1 LIPRPG
7 ERGRSTKG
15 ARQLVFCLLLVAFL
29 GVPFVTDPALAQ
41 PSPTSPERLADFAN
55 RVGLRQIGQ
64 FVDAVTA
71 LHTDGQLPKR
81 YVTKETA
88 RAHGWRGGGLCALWP
103 GHVIGG
109 DPFGNF
115 GGQLPA
121 GHRYFEA
128 DLDSTCRQ
136 RGPSRLIY
144 SSDGLIFVTTD
155 HYRSFVPVP

>member
-1 LIPRPG
+1 LAYP
-7 ERGRSTKG
+7 EKG
-15 ARQLVFCLLLVAFL
+15 ARRLALRLVLVALL
-29 GVPFVTDPALAQ
+29 GYPPAVASALAQ
-41 PSPTSPERLADFAN
+41 APQASPERLADFAG
-55 RVGLRQIGQ
+55 RVGLHHVAP
-64 FVDAVTA
+64 FVDIVIA
-71 LHTDGQLPKR
+71 LRSTGGLPDR
-81 YVTKETA
+81 YVTKEAA
-88 RAHGWRGGGLCALWP
+88 RAHGWHGGGLCMVWP

-144 SSDGLIFVTTD
+144 SSDGPIFVTTD

>member
-1 LIPRPG
+1 MSGVRL
-7 ERGRSTKG
+7 TKG
-15 ARQLVFCLLLVAFL
+15 ARRLALCLLLVAFF
-29 GVPFVTDPALAQ
+29 GNPCSANPAFAQ
-41 PSPTSPERLADFAN
+41 PSSASPEQLADFAS
-55 RVGLRQIGQ
+55 RVGLHQVTR

-71 LHTDGQLPKR
+71 LRMNAQLPEQ
-81 YVTKETA
+81 YVTKEAA
-88 RAHGWRGGGLCALWP
+88 RAHGWRGGGLCRLWP

-115 GGQLPA
+115 GGQLPTE
-121 GHRYFEA
+121 HSYFEA
-128 DLDSTCRQ
+128 DLDGTCRH

>member
-1 LIPRPG
+1 VSRA
-7 ERGRSTKG
+7 RATTG
-15 ARQLVFCLLLVAFL
+15 AWQLVLCLLLGAVA
-29 GVPFVTDPALAQ
+29 PALAQ
-41 PSPTSPERLADFAN
+41 DAGASPQQLAEFAS
-55 RVGLRQIGQ
+55 RTGLQQVGP
-64 FVDAVTA
+64 FVDAITE
-71 LHTDGQLPKR
+71 LRSSGQLPER
-81 YVTKETA
+81 YVTKEAA
-88 RAHGWRGGGLCALWP
+88 RSHGWHGGGLCMLWP

-109 DPFGNF
+109 DAFGNF

>member
-1 LIPRPG
+1 MRPDHAAML
-7 ERGRSTKG
+7 RRCV
-15 ARQLVFCLLLVAFL
+15 AAWLLALCLLPAIGFAV
-29 GVPFVTDPALAQ
+29 VPALAQ
-41 PSPTSPERLADFAN
+41 IAPASPQQLAEFAS
-55 RVGLRQIGQ
+55 RTGLHQVEP

-71 LHTDGQLPKR
+71 LRTSGHLPDR
-81 YVTKETA
+81 FVTKGAA
-88 RAHGWRGGGLCALWP
+88 RARGWRGGGLCGAWP

-109 DPFGNF
+109 DSFGNF

-128 DLDSTCRQ
+128 DLDSNCRQ

>member
-1 LIPRPG
+1 VSSAPA
-7 ERGRSTKG
+7 TTG
-15 ARQLVFCLLLVAFL
+15 AWQLVLYLLLGAVA
-29 GVPFVTDPALAQ
+29 PALAQ
-41 PSPTSPERLADFAN
+41 TAGASPPQLAEFATRTRLHQ
-55 RVGLRQIGQ
+55 VGP
-64 FVDAVTA
+64 FVDAVTE
-71 LHTDGQLPKR
+71 LRSSGQLPER
-81 YVTKETA
+81 YVSKEAA
-88 RAHGWRGGGLCALWP
+88 RAHGWRGGGLCNIWP

-115 GGQLPA
+115 GGQLPT

>member
-1 LIPRPG
+1 VR
-7 ERGRSTKG
+7 TAQATTG
-15 ARQLVFCLLLVAFL
+15 ARQLVFCLLLGAAGPTPAQTAPVSPPQLAEFASRQGL
-29 GVPFVTDPALAQ
+29 HQVGPFVDTVTELRASGGL
-41 PSPTSPERLADFAN
+41 PE
-55 RVGLRQIGQ
+55 
-64 FVDAVTA
+64 
-71 LHTDGQLPKR
+71 R
-81 YVTKETA
+81 YVTKEAA
-88 RAHGWRGGGLCALWP
+88 RARGWHGGGLCNIWP

-128 DLDSTCRQ
+128 DLDSTCRG

>member
-1 LIPRPG
+1 V
-7 ERGRSTKG
+7 GRARATTG
-15 ARQLVFCLLLVAFL
+15 AWQLVFCLLLGAVA
-29 GVPFVTDPALAQ
+29 PALAQ
-41 PSPTSPERLADFAN
+41 TVTAPPQLAEFAS
-55 RVGLRQIGQ
+55 RQGLHQVAP
-64 FVDAVTA
+64 FVDTVSELRASG
-71 LHTDGQLPKR
+71 HLPER
-81 YVTKETA
+81 YVTKEYA
-88 RAHGWRGGGLCALWP
+88 RAHGWRGGGLCNVWP

-128 DLDSTCRQ
+128 DLDSTCRK

>member
-1 LIPRPG
+1 VPPA
-7 ERGRSTKG
+7 GRARLAKG
-15 ARQLVFCLLLVAFL
+15 GGQLALSLLLVALL
-29 GVPFVTDPALAQ
+29 GPQFDASPALAQ
-41 PSPTSPERLADFAN
+41 PAPASPEQLGAFASRL
-55 RVGLRQIGQ
+55 GLHQIEP
-64 FVDAVTA
+64 FVDTVNSLRST
-71 LHTDGQLPKR
+71 GGLPER
-81 YVTKETA
+81 YVTKEAA
-88 RAHGWRGGGLCALWP
+88 RAHGWHGGGLCTVWS

-109 DPFGNF
+109 DRFGNF
-115 GGQLPA
+115 GGQLPD

>member
-1 LIPRPG
+1 MQLASGAHPA
-7 ERGRSTKG
+7 KG
-15 ARQLVFCLLLVAFL
+15 AGQLVFRLLLVAL
-29 GVPFVTDPALAQ
+29 IGNPIGIAPALAQ
-41 PSPTSPERLADFAN
+41 PAQASPQQLADFAS
-55 RVGLRQIGQ
+55 RAGLHEVGP
-64 FVDAVTA
+64 FVDAVLA
-71 LHTDGQLPKR
+71 LRTSGHLSER
-81 YVTKETA
+81 FVTKEAA
-88 RAHGWRGGGLCALWP
+88 RAHGWRGGGLCTVWP

-109 DPFGNF
+109 DAFGNF

-128 DLDSTCRQ
+128 DLDSDCRQ

>member
-1 LIPRPG
+1 VESATRAYP
-7 ERGRSTKG
+7 EKG
-15 ARQLVFCLLLVAFL
+15 PRQLALQLVLVAL
-29 GVPFVTDPALAQ
+29 LCYPLAVTSAVAQ
-41 PSPTSPERLADFAN
+41 PSPASPQQLADFAGG
-55 RVGLRQIGQ
+55 VGLHQVGP
-64 FVDAVTA
+64 FVDTVIA
-71 LHTDGQLPKR
+71 LRTTGGLPER
-81 YVTKETA
+81 YVTKEA
-88 RAHGWRGGGLCALWP
+88 SRSHGWHGGGLCTVWP

-144 SSDGLIFVTTD
+144 SSDGLIFVTID

>member
-1 LIPRPG
+1 VRV
-7 ERGRSTKG
+7 TKG
-15 ARQLVFCLLLVAFL
+15 PRQQVLCLLLIAFL
-29 GVPFVTDPALAQ
+29 GNPFAGNPALAQ
-41 PSPTSPERLADFAN
+41 PAPALPEQLADFASHI
-55 RVGLRQIGQ
+55 GLHQNGQ

-71 LHTDGQLPKR
+71 LRMRGHLPEQ
-81 YVTKETA
+81 YVTKEAA

-128 DLDSTCRQ
+128 DLGSTCRQ